1 MKTKL
6 LFIQLLLGLNCVAQD
21 YIFDDTFGTNGIKT
35 TIINSFT
42 PINGEI
48 INNFYYLNSE
58 NKITKIDYNGNIV
71 NSFGTNGFISL
82 NTTVKTFQISNFKFI
97 NGYFYFYGN
106 ANSPATSSLNVNQDI
121 FIYKINESGVADSS
135 FGTDGLVTFDFG
147 NNEVIT
153 DFIMES
159 NGSLLCVGNLNF
171 PVGNTSQISSKI
183 IYFKLNN
190 NGTINYS
197 YDSTGFKS
205 YSLTLPNMLNQKT
218 EVQSIYPF
226 NGKFLLA
233 GLHTAS
239 QLVDNN
245 SFPKDALLLTTIDNA
260 GNIDPSYGTSGYRL
274 QILDAAGGKTLK
286 NIQKVDNNLYVKYFY
301 NWSFNN
307 QGTKI
312 AKYDLVSNQ
321 FIFEKLN
328 MYESYLKPEADGFF
342 LTGYDKCFGSGCLRK
357 FELKKFHADGS
368 ADTSFGNAG
377 SFSYRFPN
385 NLREDVST
393 IYVKDPSGKIMIG
406 GLSDNR
412 FSMIRLKNGTL
423 ENEDFTTN
431 NISISP
437 NPFTDKININSNVA
451 IKSIEIIDLLGRKID
466 ESEFTQNSNNSYNL
480 APNIPKSGIF
490 LIKITTSDNK
500 IILKKIVKN

>member
-6 LFIQLLLGLNCVAQD
+6 LFIQLLLGLNCAAQN

-35 TIINSFT
+35 TTINSFT

-48 INNFYYLNSE
+48 INSFYYLNSE
-58 NKITKIDYNGNIV
+58 NTIAKIDYNGNIV
-71 NSFGTNGFISL
+71 NSFGMNGFISL
-82 NTTVKTFQISNFKFI
+82 NNTAKTFQISNFKFL

-106 ANSPATSSLNVNQDI
+106 ATTTANSNQDI
-121 FIYKINESGVADSS
+121 FIYKINENGVADNT

-245 SFPKDALLLTTIDNA
+245 SFPKDALLMTTIDNA

-342 LTGYDKCFGSGCLRK
+342 LTGYDKCFGFGCLRK

-480 APNIPKSGIF
+480 APNISKSGIF